1 MQGRSVGL
9 SFGCR
14 NTQSQ
19 CRNTNAHTLPSTHIS
34 ATPQT
39 HTHCRNHKRTTHIN
53 IAATPQTQTH
63 AHTHVAATTHT
74 RTRTLLHTGNHTRT
88 HTHIA
93 AATPHRYTH
102 VTYNITHA
110 HTNPC
115 VHTHARAHAHTQEY
129 TLSLCRHRTGPRGLR
144 SEDFRISTT
153 KFLSVVHACMHT
165 TRMEGCKQELG
176 EVAWSFEGKVHNHQ
190 R

>member
-39 HTHCRNHKRTTHIN
+39 HTHCRNHKRT
-53 IAATPQTQTH
+53 
-63 AHTHVAATTHT
+63 HTHVAATTHT
-74 RTRTLLHTGNHTRT
+74 HT

-110 HTNPC
+110 QTNPRAHTRTHMRA
-115 VHTHARAHAHTQEY
+115 HTHARVH

-165 TRMEGCKQELG
+165 KRMEGCKQELG

>member
-1 MQGRSVGL
+1 MPQHKR
-9 SFGCR
+9 
-14 NTQSQ
+14 
-19 CRNTNAHTLPSTHIS
+19 THI
-34 ATPQT
+34 AK
-39 HTHCRNHKRTTHIN
+39 HTHFRDTTNSHTNHKRTTHIN

-63 AHTHVAATTHT
+63 AHTHTLPQSHTHT
-74 RTRTLLHTGNHTRT
+74 HTLLYTHAHTRT
-88 HTHIA
+88 HTLQQLHHIG
-93 AATPHRYTH
+93 TH
-102 VTYNITHA
+102 MQHTILHTRTQTRACTHT
-110 HTNPC
+110 HTHMRART
-115 VHTHARAHAHTQEY
+115 HTHARAHTHARVH

-165 TRMEGCKQELG
+165 KRMEGCKQELG